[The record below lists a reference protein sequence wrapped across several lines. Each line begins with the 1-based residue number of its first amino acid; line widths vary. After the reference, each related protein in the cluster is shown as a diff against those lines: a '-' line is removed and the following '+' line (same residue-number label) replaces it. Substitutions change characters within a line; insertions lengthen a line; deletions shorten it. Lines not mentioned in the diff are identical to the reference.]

1 MIHLSCLLILQVT
14 TYRCLENGSFA
25 VLQAYVD
32 EDVRKTMPDVCV
44 CESKFDNVLSL
55 MLMLPILSQKDE
67 SFYTL
72 SWARDHVDG
81 SPLLVAAGSN
91 GIIRVINCATEKL
104 AKVYYP

>member
-1 MIHLSCLLILQVT
+1 
-14 TYRCLENGSFA
+14 
-25 VLQAYVD
+25 
-32 EDVRKTMPDVCV
+32 
-44 CESKFDNVLSL
+44 

-91 GIIRVINCATEKL
+91 GIIQVINCATEKL